1 MRGDRFR
8 LVIFPESSD
17 LDSGT
22 DGTCTQGF
30 SMLSQSC
37 PSRFAKDILY
47 ALDAEALADF
57 QTAWASRSVQTWD
70 PFQEPASAKALL
82 GVSER
87 VRKCLTYPRRM
98 IPTLQS

>member
-1 MRGDRFR
+1 M
-8 LVIFPESSD
+8 I
-17 LDSGT
+17 
-22 DGTCTQGF
+22 
-30 SMLSQSC
+30 SQSFQ
-37 PSRFAKDILY
+37 SRFAKDILY
-47 ALDAEALADF
+47 ALDAESRGLSDRMGFALGSDL
-57 QTAWASRSVQTWD
+57 D